1 MRIRLAQPAD
11 APGIQAVY
19 APVVV
24 ETAVSFETEPPTV
37 TEMAARV
44 DETLPDH
51 PWLVLEDEG
60 SILGYSYGHGFAAR
74 AAYRWSVETSI
85 YVHARARGRGA
96 GQALYTSLLALLRSQ
111 GYRQAIGG
119 IALPNPASV
128 ALHQSLGFTAVGV
141 YRSIGW
147 KLGAWHDVELWQLTL
162 GTGEGT
168 PDMPIP
174 LDRLAPGTLDAAAA
188 LGSARLRL

>member
-1 MRIRLAQPAD
+1 VRIRLAQPAD
-11 APGIQAVY
+11 APGIQAIY

-37 TEMAARV
+37 AEMSARV
-44 DETLPDH
+44 AETLPDH

-60 SILGYSYGHGFAAR
+60 SILGYSYGHGFGAR

-85 YVHARARGRGA
+85 YVHAGARGRGA
-96 GQALYTSLLALLRSQ
+96 GLALYTALLAVLRPQ

-141 YRSIGW
+141 YRRIGW
-147 KLGAWHDVELWQLTL
+147 KLGQWHDVGLWQLTL
-162 GTGEGT
+162 ATDEGAPDPPT
-168 PDMPIP
+168 PV
-174 LDRLAPGTLDAAAA
+174 DRLPPETLEAATS